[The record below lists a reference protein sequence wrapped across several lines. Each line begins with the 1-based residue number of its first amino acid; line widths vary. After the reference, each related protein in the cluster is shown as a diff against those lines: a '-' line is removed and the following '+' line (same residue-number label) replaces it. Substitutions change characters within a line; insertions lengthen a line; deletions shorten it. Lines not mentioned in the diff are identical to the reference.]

1 MSSLS
6 SLLIECGS
14 YEIDIS
20 KIVTEARSWQ
30 KILLHA
36 PNGLKHLYSC
46 LLSLFERLNIETY
59 LSLSPGYGACDLP
72 LDEAET
78 LGVDALIHLGHE
90 EYPLV
95 ERSVRSRVL
104 YIPVYYRG
112 TISEDLA
119 SKLVDTLKSMGIK
132 ALTVSSTLIESKQRE
147 LVAKYLAERGFR
159 VYNVYRPILG
169 CHYIGPLAYEKDV
182 DAHLVVGGGL
192 FHPLGLGLVS
202 SKVVLALDVYQQRI
216 WNASEESL
224 KILKKRLYMIASLR
238 ASNARRMGLIIGS
251 RCGQYRPSVA
261 NRIEEEA
268 KRAGYEVYKIM
279 SSYLTLERLIAI
291 DDALRL
297 DFYVVTSCPRLP
309 IDDLGDFYK
318 PVLTP
323 GEFMMLVRGIERY
336 IYPW

>member
-1 MSSLS
+1 LNNI
-6 SLLIECGS
+6 LIECGS

-20 KIVTEARSWQ
+20 RIVTEAKNWR

-36 PNGLKHLYSC
+36 PNGLKHLYYC

-72 LDEAET
+72 LDEAEI

-95 ERSVRSRVL
+95 ECSVRSHVL

-112 TISEDLA
+112 AVLEDLTL
-119 SKLVDTLKSMGIK
+119 KLIDVLKSMGVK
-132 ALTVSSTLIESKQRE
+132 SLTVSSTLIESKQRE
-147 LVAKYLAERGFR
+147 LVAKYLTERGFK
-159 VYNVYRPILG
+159 VYNVYKPILG

-192 FHPLGLGLVS
+192 FHPLGLGLIS

-238 ASNARRMGLIIGS
+238 TSNARRMGLLIGS
-251 RCGQYRPSVA
+251 RCGQYRPSIVG
-261 NRIEEEA
+261 RIEEEA
-268 KRAGYEVYKIM
+268 KRSGYEVYKIA
-279 SSYLTLERLIAI
+279 SSYLTPERLIAI

-323 GEFMMLVRGIERY
+323 GEFIMLVKGIERY